1 MSLTEKRKYDFEQ
14 SMKAE
19 QVSKLFEQIENLLK
33 EAVELGAS
41 NQRLKLGLQHIYSK
55 FTRER

>member
-1 MSLTEKRKYDFEQ
+1 
-14 SMKAE
+14 MKAE

-55 FTRER
+55 FTRQR